1 VPPLRGAAPNASALL
16 LRVSVAVFGFSWQ
29 ITRVLNAATRR
40 ALLVA
45 AIVLCCLSRIDAQTD
60 ASRWTEQAANDWYA
74 RQPWLVGSNYIPAT
88 AINELEMWQADTF
101 DAPRIDRELG
111 WAESIG
117 LNVMRVFLHD
127 LLWQQ
132 DADAFK
138 RRIDTFLRIAE
149 RHHIGVL
156 FVLFDSCWDPN
167 PKLGPQHPP
176 RPGVH
181 NSGWVQSPGAQALR
195 DPASYPRLSQYVK
208 DLVSAFAADTRIIGW
223 DIWNEPDNVNTGS
236 YNELEPADKVQ
247 IVLGLMPR
255 MFDQARSAHPTQP
268 LTSGVWRGDW
278 SADEKLGAMERIQIA
293 SSDVISFHGYVKPDE
308 FETRVR
314 WLERYHRPILCT
326 EYLARGIGS
335 TFQGALPIAKAHRV
349 AAINWGLVAGR
360 TQTYLPW
367 DSWQHPYIDRD
378 PPVWHHEIFRT
389 DGAPYDAKETD
400 FIRRIVGKP

>member
-1 VPPLRGAAPNASALL
+1 VPLWHIF
-16 LRVSVAVFGFSWQ
+16 VFSWQ
-29 ITRVLNAATRR
+29 ITRVLNHYFRR
-40 ALLVA
+40 GLLGT
-45 AIVLCCLSRIDAQTD
+45 AIGLCCLCRLTAQTP
-60 ASRWTEQAANDWYA
+60 AARWTEQAANSWYA

-88 AINELEMWQADTF
+88 AINELEMWQPSTF
-101 DAPRIDRELG
+101 DAPRIDRELA

-138 RRIDTFLRIAE
+138 RRIDAFLRIAD

-167 PKLGPQHPP
+167 PTLGPQHPP

-195 DPASYPRLSQYVK
+195 DPAQYSRLSQYVK
-208 DLVSAFAADTRIIGW
+208 DVVSAFGRDRRIVGW
-223 DIWNEPDNVNTGS
+223 DIWNEPDNMNTGS
-236 YNELEPADKVQ
+236 YRDLEPSNKVE
-247 IVLGLMPR
+247 IILGLLPR
-255 MFDQARSAHPTQP
+255 MFDQARAVHPTQP
-268 LTSGVWRGDW
+268 LTSGVWNGDW

-293 SSDVISFHGYVKPDE
+293 LSDVVSFHGYVKPDE
-308 FETRVR
+308 FEQRVG

-326 EYLARGIGS
+326 EYLARGFGS

-349 AAINWGLVAGR
+349 AAINWGLVAGK

-367 DSWQHPYIDRD
+367 DSWQRPYVDRD

-389 DGAPYDAKETD
+389 DGMPYDAKETD